1 MYLKTKC
8 IVSYLKYTKMY
19 SSEIILIFLLML
31 KKVAVFNIVVETVMH
46 LFRILWWL
54 ESSKE
59 QYLFEIEI
67 FCETVYMSLLSRL
80 LYLIHPSIKLL
91 MYITLWP
98 PTLCWYLTVCWYF
111 VEALSLFLHTHCEI
125 SRGSYEPSQLS
136 QLAMQL
142 SFGHIT

>member
-8 IVSYLKYTKMY
+8 IVSYLKYKKMY

-54 ESSKE
+54 ERSKE

-67 FCETVYMSLLSRL
+67 FCETV
-80 LYLIHPSIKLL
+80 
-91 MYITLWP
+91 
-98 PTLCWYLTVCWYF
+98 
-111 VEALSLFLHTHCEI
+111 
-125 SRGSYEPSQLS
+125 
-136 QLAMQL
+136 
-142 SFGHIT
+142 

>member
-19 SSEIILIFLLML
+19 SSGNHSNISSYML

-67 FCETVYMSLLSRL
+67 FCETV
-80 LYLIHPSIKLL
+80 
-91 MYITLWP
+91 
-98 PTLCWYLTVCWYF
+98 
-111 VEALSLFLHTHCEI
+111 
-125 SRGSYEPSQLS
+125 
-136 QLAMQL
+136 
-142 SFGHIT
+142 